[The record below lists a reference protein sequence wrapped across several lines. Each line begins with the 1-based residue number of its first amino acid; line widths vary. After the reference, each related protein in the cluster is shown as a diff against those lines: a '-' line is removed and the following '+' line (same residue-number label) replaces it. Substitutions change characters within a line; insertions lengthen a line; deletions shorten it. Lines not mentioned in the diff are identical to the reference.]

1 MSKFPTYY
9 RSMKFATSHF
19 FSRLSI
25 RQATNCLRRGLLA
38 VCTLLMPM
46 GFAAADV
53 REVTGEFLFGPDMG
67 VTPAC
72 EAAEQK
78 AKQEALRQVLGER
91 FSVSEQLSCREGRA
105 GIDNTDCV
113 YNTFLWSE
121 IDGDIKEAQRLGE
134 PLIDKQPGASR
145 CQVRMR
151 VVVDVPSV
159 VPDPG
164 FDFQASLNAIR
175 LRANESVAFTV
186 RPSVAMHMAVF
197 SWAPSHDRTTVARIF
212 PNSFDTSGLF
222 QPQQVNQIP
231 SEQGARRYG
240 FQVSFPSNV
249 KQDFVDEYLI
259 FVATKRPVPWL
270 TQYTFEQFRAR
281 LREISPADKRV
292 VKHSYRI
299 IN

>member
-1 MSKFPTYY
+1 M
-9 RSMKFATSHF
+9 RFATSPF
-19 FSRLSI
+19 
-25 RQATNCLRRGLLA
+25 LRRWSSRYVLDSARCGLAIACAL
-38 VCTLLMPM
+38 VIPL
-46 GFAAADV
+46 GFASTEV
-53 REVTGEFLFGPDMG
+53 RETTGEFLFGPDMG

-72 EAAEQK
+72 DAAEQK

-105 GIDNTDCV
+105 GIDDTDCV

-145 CQVRMR
+145 CRVRMR
-151 VVVDVPSV
+151 VVVDVPATA
-159 VPDPG
+159 PDPG
-164 FDFQASLNAIR
+164 FDFQASLTSIR
-175 LRANESVAFTV
+175 LRSNESVAFTV
-186 RPSVAMHMAVF
+186 RPSVAMHLAVF
-197 SWAPSHDRTTVARIF
+197 SWAPSHDRSTVARIF
-212 PNSFDTSGLF
+212 PNDFDTSGLL
-222 QPQQVNQIP
+222 QPQHVNHIP
-231 SEQGARRYG
+231 SEQGARHYG

-259 FVATKRPVPWL
+259 FVATKRPMPWL
-270 TQYTFEQFRAR
+270 THYTFEQFRAR
-281 LREISPADKRV
+281 LREMSPADKRV

>member
-1 MSKFPTYY
+1 MNLDTSPFF
-9 RSMKFATSHF
+9 RS
-19 FSRLSI
+19 RSI
-25 RQATNCLRRGLLA
+25 RQAMNCLRRALFVACA
-38 VCTLLMPM
+38 VVLPI
-46 GFAAADV
+46 GFAAAEV

-72 EAAEQK
+72 DAAEQK

-91 FSVSEQLSCREGRA
+91 FSASEQLSCREGRA
-105 GIDNTDCV
+105 GVDNTDCV

-159 VPDPG
+159 APDPG
-164 FDFQASLNAIR
+164 FDFQASLSSIR
-175 LRANESVAFTV
+175 LRSNESVAFTV
-186 RPSVAMHMAVF
+186 RPSVPMHMTVF
-197 SWAPSHDRTTVARIF
+197 SWAPSHDKSTVARIF
-212 PNSFDTSGLF
+212 PNSFDTSGLL
-222 QPQQVNQIP
+222 QPQQINHIP
-231 SEQGARRYG
+231 SEQGVRRYG

-249 KQDFVDEYLI
+249 KHDFVDEYLI